1 MKATGIVRRIDDL
14 GRVVIPKEIRK
25 NFGIAVGD
33 ELEISVNGKMI
44 CFQKVRNEVEVKLDV
59 LGALLESANI
69 IPFVLCNADGEIV
82 NSWGTELVDNNAHFS
97 DFTFKVG
104 NDTVAFLSLP
114 IDEENQVYT
123 DNMVNMCKA
132 YFQQYED

>member
-1 MKATGIVRRIDDL
+1 MKTGIIRRVDDL
-14 GRVVIPKEIRK
+14 GRVVIPKDIRR
-25 NFGIAVGD
+25 NFGIAEGD

-44 CFQKVRNEVEVKLDV
+44 CFQKVSNKDEVKLDV

-69 IPFVLCNADGEIV
+69 MPFVLCNADGEIV
-82 NSWGTELVDNNAHFS
+82 NTWATELVDNNAHFS
-97 DFTFKVG
+97 DYTFKVG

-114 IDEENQVYT
+114 IDEENQVYA

>member
-1 MKATGIVRRIDDL
+1 MKTGIIRRIDDL
-14 GRVVIPKEIRK
+14 GRVVIPKEIRR

-44 CFQKVRNEVEVKLDV
+44 CFQNVSNKDEVKLDV

-69 IPFVLCNADGEIV
+69 MPFVLCNADGEIV
-82 NSWGTELVDNNAHFS
+82 NTWATELVDNNAHFS
-97 DFTFKVG
+97 DYTFKVG

-114 IDEENQVYT
+114 IDEETQVYA

-132 YFQQYED
+132 YFQQYEN